1 VASKSWPQ
9 KGTKTQ
15 KMMKNCF
22 VLLCLFVAQ
31 LVRNRFTSRPISMTN
46 RYAIILAG
54 GDGTR
59 LQSMTRAIT
68 GDNRPKQF
76 VPVIGGT
83 TLLDQTRRRVA
94 LTVAP
99 EHTFIVVTQKHR
111 HFYDSLAHEISP
123 HLLLEQPHNKGTAPA
138 ILYALL
144 RVATRSPK
152 ALVALFPSDHFFA
165 GDEEFMS
172 YVDTAF
178 DAVRVQPQT
187 VTLLGITPAGPERE
201 YGWIEP
207 QPSVIGNAARS
218 ITRVRRFWEKPSA
231 TLAASLMEHGCL
243 WNSFVM
249 VGRVDALLRMTR
261 AALPKLYADLVAL
274 APAFETTSE
283 RKALAELYSR
293 IDDSNFSHE
302 VLAVRPQDLAVMR
315 VADVGWS
322 DLGEPARVLATLAHL
337 GVQSGNVSKL
347 TRNHHESYR
356 S

>member
-1 VASKSWPQ
+1 MRDRWAV
-9 KGTKTQ
+9 
-15 KMMKNCF
+15 
-22 VLLCLFVAQ
+22 
-31 LVRNRFTSRPISMTN
+31 
-46 RYAIILAG
+46 ILAG

-83 TLLDQTRRRVA
+83 TLLEQTRRRVA
-94 LTVAP
+94 HSVAP

-111 HFYDSLAHEISP
+111 RFYESLAHEISP
-123 HLLLEQPHNKGTAPA
+123 NLLLEQPHNKGTAPA

-144 RVATRSPK
+144 RVAARAPK
-152 ALVALFPSDHFFA
+152 AIVALFPSDHFFA
-165 GDEEFMS
+165 DDEEFMS
-172 YVDTAF
+172 HVDTAF
-178 DAVRVQPQT
+178 DAVRAQPQT
-187 VTLLGITPAGPERE
+187 ITLLGITPTGPERE

-207 QPSVIGNAARS
+207 QPSVLGNAARS

-261 AALPKLYADLVAL
+261 AALPEVYADFA
-274 APAFETTSE
+274 AITPSFETTHE

-293 IDDSNFSHE
+293 IEDSNFSHE
-302 VLAVRPQDLAVMR
+302 VLAARPQDLAVMR
-315 VADVGWS
+315 VGDVGWS
-322 DLGEPARVLATLAHL
+322 DLGEPARVLATLAHM
-337 GVQSGNVSKL
+337 GVQSELAMSA
-347 TRNHHESYR
+347 S
-356 S
+356 